1 LLQIHLAAQYRK
13 GVAEAGKAAAL
24 VMEEIDSQPAEDK
37 SHWPTDEE
45 AEW

>member
-1 LLQIHLAAQYRK
+1 LHQIHLAAQYRAK
-13 GVAEAGKAAAL
+13 VAEAGKAAAL
-24 VMEEIDSQPAEDK
+24 AMAEMDSQAAADE